1 MSNNEYMY
9 GITNDLRLVRFYLC
23 KCEHCKER
31 GMYECIIDYVNGD
44 WYGSIRIDKLNEHL
58 IYATKNKNKVVDM
71 FFKLYKN
78 K

>member
-1 MSNNEYMY
+1 MSNKKYMY
-9 GITNDLRLVRFYLC
+9 GITKELRLVRFYVC
-23 KCEHCKER
+23 KCDCCKER

-44 WYGSIRIDKLNEHL
+44 WYGSIRIDKLNEYL
-58 IYATKNKNKVVDM
+58 IYVSKNKDKVMDR